1 MRKINPFPWLP
12 FWPAV
17 ERRDPVNEVI
27 RIVAAVLVFI
37 AIFEALRFLLPR

>member
-17 ERRDPVNEVI
+17 ERGDPVNEAL
-27 RIVAAVLVFI
+27 RIVAAVVVFI
-37 AIFEALRFLLPR
+37 AVFAALRFLLLR

>member
-12 FWPAV
+12 LWPAV
-17 ERRDPVNEVI
+17 ERGDPVNELI

-37 AIFEALRFLLPR
+37 AIFAALRLLLSR